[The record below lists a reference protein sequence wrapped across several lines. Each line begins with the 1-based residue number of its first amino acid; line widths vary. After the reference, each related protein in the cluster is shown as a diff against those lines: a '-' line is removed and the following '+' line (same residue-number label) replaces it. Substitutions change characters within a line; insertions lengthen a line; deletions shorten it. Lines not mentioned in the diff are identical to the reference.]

1 MLSCGTP
8 SAALLTRS
16 NKNKLVSMSSL
27 FTLIVLLLLSA
38 VALGILREDCASH
51 GFNVAVLSCE
61 SCEHM
66 NKILD
71 HSATYENCKSCCIE
85 KVEELYEQAVLEVD
99 KRYVAYMKEISSV
112 IENKQKLK
120 LKIRYRTSAPTLYMY
135 KEKGDTVP
143 AESIAVGSW
152 EKSTFEEYL
161 STHLKSNV
169 DAKKGSEGSKQR

>member
-1 MLSCGTP
+1 MWKSR
-8 SAALLTRS
+8 SSTRS
-16 NKNKLVSMSSL
+16 TKINTVSMSSL
-27 FTLIVLLLLSA
+27 LTVVLVLLLSA

-61 SCEHM
+61 TCEHM

-71 HSATYENCKSCCIE
+71 HSATYQNCKSCCIE
-85 KVEELYEQAVLEVD
+85 KVEEVYELAVLEVD
-99 KRYVAYMKEISSV
+99 KRYVSYMKEISSV

-135 KEKGDTVP
+135 KEKGDTTP

-152 EKSTFEEYL
+152 EKATFEEYL

-169 DAKKGSEGSKQR
+169 EAKKESEGDKKSSKR